1 MCQFLDIKDFGHND
15 SFIIN
20 NDLDKDSISAKEL
33 DCLFSEIKKQLFK
46 NPATRQL
53 NMFFFACHGIDR
65 NSEQNLVLN
74 EFDPET
80 EFYKLV
86 HIE

>member
-1 MCQFLDIKDFGHND
+1 MDIEDFGHND
-15 SFIIN
+15 SFLIN

-33 DCLFSEIKKQLFK
+33 DLLFSQIKKELYK

-53 NMFFFACHGIDR
+53 NIFFFACHGIDK

-74 EFDPET
+74 EFDSES

-86 HIE
+86 RIE